1 MPGVTRRYFFFGSL
15 LAGAIPV
22 GGFGSAPSLKAAGYK
37 SPNEKLN
44 LASIG
49 AGGQPLA
56 DLVDAEAEF
65 ENVVALADCDW
76 KRGAPGFERYPKAA
90 RYKDFRQ
97 MLDKSGK
104 DIDAVVIGTPDHN
117 HAICA
122 LACMQLGKHVYVEK
136 PLTKTVW
143 EARLLAQAAEKY
155 KVATQMGNQGYSHD
169 ATRVAA
175 EILWS
180 GEIGDVTEVHG
191 WTGRAA
197 WPLAIQKTPPP
208 APVPAT
214 LDWDV
219 WLGGAAWREFTAG
232 DAAYREE
239 AAAQMARLPRRG
251 GPPPSGRPRTGATM
265 LSSNWSPD
273 FGFYLPWNWRA
284 FYDFSSGYF
293 GDFGIH
299 LFGPANWAL
308 ELHPKYLLSIE
319 VLKKGGT
326 SPFMYAMQNSVKY
339 NFAARGSMPP
349 VSVYWSDGVD
359 GVDYTPPGMT
369 AEEARRVPG
378 QGPQV
383 GPASIPWPYNCIF
396 VGTKGCMA
404 TGGRGEAVG
413 LLPASRW
420 AEYKLPYPYLTRSPG
435 ASTGDDHGAHCR
447 DWVRACKGGAPACSN
462 FGVSAPYTEWV
473 ILGAVASHY
482 EGKLLWDHQK
492 MEFTNNKDASRW
504 IRSAYRKGWEPK
516 L

>member
-1 MPGVTRRYFFFGSL
+1 MPTFSRRYFFMGSL
-15 LAGAIPV
+15 LAGAIPAT
-22 GGFGSAPSLKAAGYK
+22 GFGSVPSLRAAGYK

-56 DLVDAEAEF
+56 DLADAEADF

-76 KRGAPGFERYPKAA
+76 SRGAIGFERYPRAT

-104 DIDAVVIGTPDHN
+104 DIDAVIVGTPDHN

-175 EILWS
+175 EIIWS

-191 WTGRAA
+191 WNGRAA
-197 WPLAIQKTPPP
+197 WPLAIQKLPPP
-208 APVPAT
+208 TPVPET
-214 LDWDV
+214 LDWDL

-232 DAAYREE
+232 DDTYREE
-239 AAAQMARLPRRG
+239 AAAQMARTARRA
-251 GPPPSGRPRTGATM
+251 SRPLSAKARTGAE
-265 LSSNWSPD
+265 LFSSNWSAD
-273 FGFYLPWNWRA
+273 FGFYLPWNWRG
-284 FYDFSSGYF
+284 FYDFSSGFF

-299 LFGPANWAL
+299 LFGPTNWAL
-308 ELHPKYLLSIE
+308 RLHPKYLRSIE
-319 VLKKGGT
+319 VLKKEGT

-339 NFAARGSMPP
+339 EFAVRGNMPP

-359 GVDYTPPGMT
+359 GATMC
-369 AEEARRVPG
+369 RR
-378 QGPQV
+378 
-383 GPASIPWPYNCIF
+383 
-396 VGTKGCMA
+396 
-404 TGGRGEAVG
+404 E
-413 LLPASRW
+413 
-420 AEYKLPYPYLTRSPG
+420 
-435 ASTGDDHGAHCR
+435 
-447 DWVRACKGGAPACSN
+447 
-462 FGVSAPYTEWV
+462 
-473 ILGAVASHY
+473 
-482 EGKLLWDHQK
+482 
-492 MEFTNNKDASRW
+492 
-504 IRSAYRKGWEPK
+504 
-516 L
+516 